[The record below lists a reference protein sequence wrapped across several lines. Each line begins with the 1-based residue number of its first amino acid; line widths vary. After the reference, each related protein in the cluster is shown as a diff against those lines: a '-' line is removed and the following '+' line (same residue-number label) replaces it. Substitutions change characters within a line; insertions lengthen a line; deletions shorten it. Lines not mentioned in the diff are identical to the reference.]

1 MAKPPI
7 PAAALTKHIGFLGI
21 NGSGKTSVC
30 KSAVVE
36 PALEAGERVL
46 AIDPTGV
53 WWGLR
58 LSATGKSKAFPI
70 YIFGGEHGDYPL
82 RKQNAADLAEAF
94 GTSSDSAIFDTSQM
108 TVTERT
114 LFFTEFAEVLL
125 RKNKGPVKLIIDEA
139 HLFMPQSGARGG
151 GLVPDMLHAGN
162 NLVSLGRSKGLRI
175 SLISQRPAKLH
186 KDALTQV
193 HSLVA
198 MRLIAPQDRAAVK
211 DWIGDQADPAEG
223 ERIIASLPGLAP
235 GEAWVWAPA
244 EGSLERVKFPRPKTF
259 DSSAAPDEA
268 DGAGPTL
275 APINLDALKG
285 KLAKIEEEKK
295 ANDPAALRHE
305 IANLKQKLMMQPAAD
320 PEAIEKAR
328 AAGFDEAT
336 KRIRGIIAATAAP
349 LSNALSQIN
358 LAVAVCRAAERDFQK
373 IADPPAREA
382 SQWTPEEIKQL
393 ARPGTPPI
401 VTLRT
406 VKGLELNGRSKLA
419 KAERRI
425 LTALLHSKGEA
436 SKRKLAVMTGYAI
449 SGGGFNNALG
459 RLRSESLID
468 GSDPIRL
475 TGAGNDAI
483 PDPEPLPTGRALLD
497 HWMSQLGKAERVI
510 LQQVAIAYPSAI
522 TKETLAERTE
532 YAANGGGFNNAL
544 GRLRTLELITGS
556 QDIKASA
563 ELFG

>member
-1 MAKPPI
+1 MTKIDHLPI

-58 LSATGKSKAFPI
+58 LSATGKRKGYPI

-82 RKQNAADLAEAF
+82 RKNNAAELAEAF

-114 LFFTEFAEVLL
+114 LFFTEFAETLL

-151 GLVPDMLHAGN
+151 GLAPDMLHAGN

-186 KDALTQV
+186 KDSLTQV

-211 DWIGDQADPAEG
+211 EWIGDQADPTEG
-223 ERIIASLPGLAP
+223 ERIIASLPSLAP

-244 EGSLERVKFPRPKTF
+244 EKYLERVKFARPATF
-259 DSSAAPDEA
+259 DSSAAPDES
-268 DGAGPTL
+268 DPAGPEL

-285 KLAKIEEEKK
+285 KLAAIDAEKK
-295 ANDPAALRHE
+295 ANDPVLLRAE
-305 IANLKQKLMMQPAAD
+305 IAKLKQGHGKAD
-320 PEAIEKAR
+320 S
-328 AAGFDEAT
+328 D
-336 KRIRGIIAATAAP
+336 
-349 LSNALSQIN
+349 
-358 LAVAVCRAAERDFQK
+358 V
-373 IADPPAREA
+373 IADLATEYQRGCGEGMLIGEQQTRDKLLPIISRHIEPG
-382 SQWTPEEIKQL
+382 KQL
-393 ARPGTPPI
+393 AASL
-401 VTLRT
+401 VTHLENVISEITGMQT
-406 VKGLELNGRSKLA
+406 VKPAPISKPKPALPRNFVEARTPADNGIPEGERKIMIALA
-419 KAERRI
+419 QYGEISRNH
-425 LTALLHSKGEA
+425 LTA
-436 SKRKLAVMTGYAI
+436 VTGYARSTRNTYLSRLQTKQFI
-449 SGGGFNNALG
+449 SSQGDNVSLTREGLSALG
-459 RLRSESLID
+459 
-468 GSDPIRL
+468 PY
-475 TGAGNDAI
+475 
-483 PDPEPLPTGRALLD
+483 EPLPTGRDLQDYHLQRLPEGEAKILRALIPAHPHGLTRD
-497 HWMSQLGKAERVI
+497 RITDQTGYARSTRNTYLSRLTTRRLVQHDGEIAKA
-510 LQQVAIAYPSAI
+510 A
-522 TKETLAERTE
+522 
-532 YAANGGGFNNAL
+532 
-544 GRLRTLELITGS
+544 
-556 QDIKASA
+556 A